1 MKKVIVIIAILVA
14 AAACGGGATGGTS
27 GGGYTAAYRPAQPN
41 ALSGAPSKSS
51 GTTDSASTNPGVNSA
66 VPAIQGPQVI
76 RQAQLTISVGAGT
89 FDSKLAT
96 VRALVQLQQGFTSG
110 TDAQASPANPN
121 EQIRSGVIS
130 FMVPAAKFDD
140 TIDQLSKLGKVQ
152 NEHISGNDVSAQY
165 VDLQARLANMEAQR
179 NAMLA
184 LLGKAQTV
192 SDIIAVQN
200 QLGQITQQI
209 EQLKGQ
215 ISYIEHNTTYSTVS
229 VNILEAGAPAQTT
242 SVDSWGFASAIT
254 DADQLHHH
262 GARRDRTDRDPARTR
277 LPPVAAP
284 RLPNAE
290 TRLKGIPKWAGIDPG
305 PLIYAAETTGRS
317 SNLQR

>member
-1 MKKVIVIIAILVA
+1 MKKVLVIIAILVA
-14 AAACGGGATGGTS
+14 AAACGAGGTS
-27 GGGYTAAYRPAQPN
+27 SSGGGSSAAYGPAHQN
-41 ALSGAPSKSS
+41 ALSGAPSKSNGS
-51 GTTDSASTNPGVNSA
+51 TDSANPPVNSA

-89 FDSKLAT
+89 FDSKLAA
-96 VRALVQLQQGFTSG
+96 VRALVQLQQGFISG
-110 TDAQASPANPN
+110 TDAQASPTNPN

-130 FMVPAAKFDD
+130 FMVPADKFDD
-140 TIDQLSKLGKVQ
+140 TIDQLSRLGKVQ

-242 SVDSWGFASAIT
+242 SVDSWGFASALSDAAHNFVTTINYIIT
-254 DADQLHHH
+254 GL
-262 GARRDRTDRDPARTR
+262 GALGPILILLGLGFLLWRRRGFP
-277 LPPVAAP
+277 LPRRA
-284 RLPNAE
+284 
-290 TRLKGIPKWAGIDPG
+290 
-305 PLIYAAETTGRS
+305 
-317 SNLQR
+317 